1 MHCVILKLS
10 FCYFQEE
17 DLLES
22 SDVGIHNSNEF
33 NDFTPR
39 DVALN
44 ELWNC
49 ANVTYLLISILL
61 YDCVKYFYFN

>member
-39 DVALN
+39 DVALD
-44 ELWNC
+44 ELWK
-49 ANVTYLLISILL
+49 L
-61 YDCVKYFYFN
+61 YQCNLFTHICSAI